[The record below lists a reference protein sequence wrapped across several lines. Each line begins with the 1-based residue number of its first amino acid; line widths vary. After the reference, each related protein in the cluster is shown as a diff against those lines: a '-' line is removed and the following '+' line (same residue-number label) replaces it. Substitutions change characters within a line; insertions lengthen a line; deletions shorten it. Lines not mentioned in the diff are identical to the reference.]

1 MTALQVLRFEAA
13 LWGIA
18 EEAAFAGEPR
28 PGRTDPPLASEA
40 ALPHE
45 KPASASRNRTGCEL
59 QRWLDLSA

>member
-28 PGRTDPPLASEA
+28 PGRTAPPLAAETAS
-40 ALPHE
+40 PNE
-45 KPASASRNRTGCEL
+45 KPASASGYRAGCDL

>member
-13 LWGIA
+13 LWGLA

-28 PGRTDPPLASEA
+28 PGHTESRLVMEA
-40 ALPHE
+40 ASSSE
-45 KPASASRNRTGCEL
+45 KPTSACGYRAVCEL

>member
-28 PGRTDPPLASEA
+28 PGRADPALAAEA
-40 ALPHE
+40 APPNE
-45 KPASASRNRTGCEL
+45 KPASANRGRTGCDL